1 MHPHTPAV
9 RRFADSQIRRF
20 ADSTTPP
27 LARIITFPPMEHF
40 TASVHVS
47 EPTIIV
53 RLMNALACVENLLCS
68 LVCSSFSRILSQNSA
83 QSQLLLWDCFA
94 DSLFLTELQNGS
106 RSLIQFY
113 FIISQARS
121 TAACT
126 DQKVSATVM
135 DVTSHFGVFTQT
147 SNWLQSRVQY
157 SYSNHPLEQ

>member
-121 TAACT
+121 TAAMHR
-126 DQKVSATVM
+126 SE
-135 DVTSHFGVFTQT
+135 GVRHRHGRHVALRCVYADLELAAEP
-147 SNWLQSRVQY
+147 SPVLLQ
-157 SYSNHPLEQ
+157 